1 MNTAL
6 LKITAGLGLALSL
19 GLASCTETSLVTP
32 DKPMAASS
40 ASPNDIISPNL
51 PQKHTLTKY
60 GDATLTYYADGRLK
74 RVMYGPDVRGS
85 LAVRQD
91 YTYPT
96 GQIKVITSSGNE
108 LLREETFWLD
118 ANTGRCYQSKA
129 IKYTG
134 DPLASIV
141 NLYYTYNAKGQLA
154 GCQSK
159 DITGWTDYTYTADGD
174 LSKAIDYSAFGVAIL
189 ETTFNYD
196 AAFGDPVLPDLYPL
210 NSEWTRLTD
219 RYLKIFGKPGKHLV
233 KLVTVK
239 SLPGKEIKKNRL
251 YTYTLNADGYVTV
264 RKEFDF
270 PSAILI
276 ETKAYDYQVTDIGFQ
291 F

>member
-1 MNTAL
+1 MNTV
-6 LKITAGLGLALSL
+6 LKKFTAGLSIVLSL

-32 DKPMAASS
+32 DKPTATST
-40 ASPNDIISPNL
+40 ASPNDVISPTL
-51 PQKHTLTKY
+51 SQKHTLTKH
-60 GDATLTYYADGRLK
+60 GEATLTYYADGRLK

-85 LAVRQD
+85 LAVHQD

-96 GQIKVITSSGNE
+96 GQIVVITSSGIE
-108 LLREETFWLD
+108 LIREETFWLD

-134 DPLASIV
+134 DPLMSIV
-141 NLYYTYNAKGQLA
+141 NLYYTYNAKGQLIN
-154 GCQSK
+154 CQSK

-196 AAFGDPVLPDLYPL
+196 AAFGDPVMPDLYPL

-219 RYLKIFGKPGKHLV
+219 RYLRIFGKHSKHLV

-239 SLPGKEIKKNRL
+239 SLPGNDIKKNRF
-251 YTYTLNADGYVTV
+251 YTYTLDADGYVAV
-264 RKEFDF
+264 RKEFNF
-270 PSAILI
+270 PNANLI
-276 ETKAYDYQVTDIGFQ
+276 ETVGYNYAVTNIIAQ